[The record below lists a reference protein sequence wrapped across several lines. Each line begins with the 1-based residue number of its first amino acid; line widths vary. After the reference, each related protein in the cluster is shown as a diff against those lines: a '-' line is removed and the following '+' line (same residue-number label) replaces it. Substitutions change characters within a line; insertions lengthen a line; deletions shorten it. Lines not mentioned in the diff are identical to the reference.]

1 METERVK
8 EDSTAEDVALKV
20 LVQKLA
26 CIPEDD
32 SEEEKA
38 NDFSQEAENLRV
50 LGAIIDEAS
59 FNIPVRPKCCLKP
72 MRSKRIP
79 AGTQGFVSCRVPDEN
94 QRWWMV
100 STAESSAVGREWI
113 SPRCVLTSTKGVVR
127 VPVINLG
134 TNALGWRRTRGLWKV
149 TAVMEEEIETLR
161 EEDNPGVIGAVQ
173 ESALSETIPSCS
185 SWKDVN
191 VNDQL
196 SVEEKKDLFAL
207 LAKHLRCFSKTK
219 GKTHLAE
226 HY

>member
-1 METERVK
+1 M
-8 EDSTAEDVALKV
+8 
-20 LVQKLA
+20 
-26 CIPEDD
+26 
-32 SEEEKA
+32 
-38 NDFSQEAENLRV
+38 
-50 LGAIIDEAS
+50 
-59 FNIPVRPKCCLKP
+59 
-72 MRSKRIP
+72 
-79 AGTQGFVSCRVPDEN
+79 
-94 QRWWMV
+94 
-100 STAESSAVGREWI
+100 
-113 SPRCVLTSTKGVVR
+113 
-127 VPVINLG
+127 INLG

-196 SVEEKKDLFAL
+196 SGEEKKDLFAL